1 MFNILTD
8 ELKHASKY
16 NFLYTENRTRDIGS
30 KHVQR
35 IGNTPDDWIRYT
47 EFLVEEALEDEK
59 RGINSTH
66 IYQEFIL
73 MGILVGQGYTP
84 QQAYEMV
91 ENWEKTGESKLLQA
105 SKKMNNQ

>member
-1 MFNILTD
+1 MLRNIISSIPKIEQGISD
-8 ELKHASKY
+8 QA
-16 NFLYTENRTRDIGS
+16 
-30 KHVQR
+30 VQR
-35 IGNTPDDWIRYT
+35 IGNRLTIGCDYT

-84 QQAYEMV
+84 QQAYETV
-91 ENWEKTGESKLLQA
+91 EAWEKTGESKLLQA